1 MSAVVVFKNW
11 QVLGGKEGVGEGEE
25 RRRGM
30 GEGEGE
36 EMMMRASRDNS
47 SKLLMG
53 LLRCI

>member
-1 MSAVVVFKNW
+1 MVFKNW
-11 QVLGGKEGVGEGEE
+11 QVSGGKEGVGEREE

-47 SKLLMG
+47 SKLVG